1 MGDKLD
7 REKERERE
15 RRGPFWVSHRT
26 KIHNALTIKKFFEV
40 VNEHQTISLIFYN
53 THSRRM

>member
-7 REKERERE
+7 REKERE